1 MAEEQMIY
9 GKATV
14 TLVNGHELTFEED
27 ALLSDGIKLDSATS
41 GDSSFDLGAA
51 VIGQCTLKIDNA
63 EGYYDQFDFDQAKV
77 IPYVGIGIEG
87 SDVPIVYQKKGAFT
101 VDDASGTGAVLN
113 LTCLDNLAKF
123 DRPYYEST
131 LTFPATL
138 LEMVVDACEVCGV
151 TYDGKDFANSDY
163 VVQIRP
169 TDDALTFR
177 AILSYIAQL
186 ACSYVRCD
194 VDGKIGFAWYDRSAI
209 LDTIDGGIFD
219 VYDEALYQTGDAL
232 DCGNFFNYGEPNH
245 DAGTFTDTG
254 AYHHIY
260 DLSSQDINTSDVEV
274 TGLQVSG
281 VEKENKS
288 YFNTTQFYNGLYSTI
303 QEKIIKSLN
312 SLVFTLPIGTV
323 TDQQCFFESSIGR
336 ILSARQS
343 YRLDFDITGVPEP
356 IDSGSGGIFTT
367 PVNTMRVYADGIGS
381 EEIVGETELTEDG
394 HYSVDF
400 ELTSDHAGS
409 DGKASLWIDFWLS
422 NRVGKR
428 VTLSNFS
435 IQKTEE
441 EEVVRSALYGSAGY
455 VLSIA
460 DNPLVTAATVES
472 IAQNIGPK
480 VAGLRFRPL
489 SISAVADPNIQAG
502 DIAIVEDR
510 LGRSYQTI
518 LTNLSFTIGA
528 FESLSCGAETT
539 GENSSTRFTEDSKT
553 GVLVTED
560 TKKLLTEYDTQ
571 VQRFFHLMVGI
582 FGLFR
587 TQEGNV
593 EYIHEKLSLADS
605 TYIWRISKE
614 GFMVSQDGGST
625 YVNAIDESG
634 NAVLNAFD
642 VIQK

>member
-1 MAEEQMIY
+1 MDAILHAKAEITLLDGQS
-9 GKATV
+9 V
-14 TLVNGHELTFEED
+14 TLTDEEI
-27 ALLSDGIKLDSATS
+27 LSDGFSYEAATS
-41 GDSSFDLGAA
+41 GESSFD
-51 VIGQCTLKIDNA
+51 IGSAIINSCTLRFENVD
-63 EGYYDQFDFDQAKV
+63 GFYHQYDFDLAKV
-77 IPYVGIGIEG
+77 VPYIGLEETDG
-87 SDVPIVYQKKGAFT
+87 SITWKKKGT
-101 VDDASGTGAVLN
+101 YYVDAANMKESSVTLE
-113 LTCLDNLAKF
+113 CLDNLANF

-131 LTFPATL
+131 LSFPATL
-138 LEMVVDACEVCGV
+138 MDMVEDACEVCGV
-151 TYDGKDFANSDY
+151 EYDGQDFANSDY
-163 VVQIRP
+163 VVQVRP

-194 VDGKIGFAWYDRSAI
+194 VDGKVGFAWYDRSAL

-219 VYDEALYQTGDAL
+219 VYDEDLYQTGDAL

-288 YFNTTQFYNGLYSTI
+288 YFSTNDFYNNVYAEVRQQMT
-303 QEKIIKSLN
+303 KSLN
-312 SLVFTLPIGTV
+312 AVSFSLPLSQWTGDEQSHIWCDLHG
-323 TDQQCFFESSIGR
+323 FFPG
-336 ILSARQS
+336 RQS
-343 YRLDFDITGVPEP
+343 YRLDFDAVGNLTGTLEVMAET
-356 IDSGSGGIFTT
+356 SE
-367 PVNTMRVYADGIGS
+367 ADEAIG
-381 EEIVGETELTEDG
+381 EVELTGTG
-394 HYSVDF
+394 HYTVEF
-400 ELTSDHAGS
+400 ELTSEHEIMGNEDTWPYLYFWVDNKAGA
-409 DGKASLWIDFWLS
+409 KI
-422 NRVGKR
+422 
-428 VTLSNFS
+428 TLSNFS

-441 EEVVRSALYGSAGY
+441 EEVVRSALYGSEGY

-460 DNPLVTAATVES
+460 DNPLVTAATVDS

-489 SISAVADPNIQAG
+489 SISAVADPDIQAG
-502 DIAIVEDR
+502 DVAIVEDR

-539 GENSSTRFTEDSKT
+539 GENSSTRYTEDSKT

-587 TQEGNV
+587 TQEGSV
-593 EYIHEKLSLADS
+593 EYIHEKQSLSDS

-614 GFMVSQDGGST
+614 GFMVSQNGGST

-634 NAVLNAFD
+634 NAVLNALD

>member
-1 MAEEQMIY
+1 MDAILHAKAEIILLDGQS
-9 GKATV
+9 V
-14 TLVNGHELTFEED
+14 TLTDEEI
-27 ALLSDGIKLDSATS
+27 LSDGFSYEDATS
-41 GDSSFDLGAA
+41 GESSFD
-51 VIGQCTLKIDNA
+51 IGSAIINKCTLRFENVD
-63 EGYYDQFDFDQAKV
+63 GFYHQYDFDLAKV
-77 IPYVGIGIEG
+77 VSYIGLEETDG
-87 SDVPIVYQKKGAFT
+87 SITWKKKGT
-101 VDDASGTGAVLN
+101 YYVDAANMKESSVTLE
-113 LTCLDNLAKF
+113 CLDNLANF

-131 LTFPATL
+131 LSFPATL
-138 LEMVVDACEVCGV
+138 MDMVEDACEVCGV
-151 TYDGKDFANSDY
+151 EYDGQDFANSDY
-163 VVQIRP
+163 VVQVRP

-194 VDGKIGFAWYDRSAI
+194 VDGKVGFAWYDRSAL

-219 VYDEALYQTGDAL
+219 VYDEALYQTGDTL

-245 DAGTFTDTG
+245 DAGAFTDTG

-288 YFNTTQFYNGLYSTI
+288 YFSTNDFYNNVYAEVRQQMTKALNAVSF
-303 QEKIIKSLN
+303 SLPL
-312 SLVFTLPIGTV
+312 SQWVGDEQSHIWCDLHG
-323 TDQQCFFESSIGR
+323 FFPG
-336 ILSARQS
+336 RQS
-343 YRLDFDITGVPEP
+343 YRLDFDAVG
-356 IDSGSGGIFTT
+356 DLSGTLEVMAETSE
-367 PVNTMRVYADGIGS
+367 ADEAIG
-381 EEIVGETELTEDG
+381 EVELTGTG
-394 HYSVDF
+394 HYTVEF
-400 ELTSDHAGS
+400 ELTSEHEIMGNEDTWPY
-409 DGKASLWIDFWLS
+409 LYFWID
-422 NRVGKR
+422 NKAGAKI
-428 VTLSNFS
+428 TLSNFS

-441 EEVVRSALYGSAGY
+441 EDVVRSALYGSEGY

-460 DNPLVTAATVES
+460 DNPLVTAATVDS

-489 SISAVADPNIQAG
+489 SISAVADPDIQAG
-502 DIAIVEDR
+502 DVAIVEDR

-539 GENSSTRFTEDSKT
+539 GENSSTRYTEDSKT

-587 TQEGNV
+587 TQEGSV
-593 EYIHEKLSLADS
+593 EYIHEKQSLADS

-614 GFMVSQDGGST
+614 GFMVSQNGGST

-634 NAVLNAFD
+634 NAVLNAID